1 MNLSV
6 NQKVK
11 VTTGAV
17 KAQMV
22 KGAPDVWTSVWTVKH
37 HANGQA
43 KDVVHLVKKAVKVT
57 VKEGAKT
64 DAKEDVKTGAKGVA
78 RAHAKEVVNLH
89 VRDLVK
95 LRRKLIDLRI
105 VQIELMPQTQ

>member
-6 NQKVK
+6 NQKDK
-11 VTTGAV
+11 VTMGAV
-17 KAQMV
+17 RAQTG
-22 KGAPDVWTSVWTVKH
+22 KGAADVWTSVWTVKH

-43 KDVVHLVKKAVKVT
+43 KDVVQLVKKAVKVT

-64 DAKEDVKTGAKGVA
+64 DAKGVA

-105 VQIELMPQTQ
+105 VQVELMPQTQ

>member
-64 DAKEDVKTGAKGVA
+64 DAKGVA

-105 VQIELMPQTQ
+105 VQVELMPQTQ